1 MGCGISFVCSDV
13 FFFFLVMF
21 CDDVEMAEEEGSR
34 WRCCLF
40 SILVLLDRWWWL
52 DRCWADECG
61 FGGLLMAGSWWV
73 LFGCLVCDDGGLWV
87 AVFFYDGG
95 LTSVGLLVRIGYDGF
110 VECWDLVTA
119 RGDRSL
125 L

>member
-1 MGCGISFVCSDV
+1 
-13 FFFFLVMF
+13 MF
-21 CDDVEMAEEEGSR
+21 E
-34 WRCCLF
+34 CL
-40 SILVLLDRWWWL
+40 D
-52 DRCWADECG
+52 
-61 FGGLLMAGSWWV
+61 
-73 LFGCLVCDDGGLWV
+73 CDDGGLWV